1 MLLLNDCGF
10 TFHYKTTCITGV
22 NKTLIYMHL
31 FVSFKLQNKSELL
44 NVLKRG
50 HFFITYIWV

>member
-10 TFHYKTTCITGV
+10 TFHYKTTCIAGV

-31 FVSFKLQNKSELL
+31 FVSFKLQINQ
-44 NVLKRG
+44 N
-50 HFFITYIWV
+50 F